1 MIMADYSLQQ
11 LLDWMKEPQNNVM
24 WGWDAI
30 AALSRGKVNTLLIQ
44 EYIARFTTGTY
55 LPPVSAGIDIVGDQW
70 QEYIHDFVLD
80 APRLSFE
87 VQTAEGTEFVKGVLT
102 MSVMGGSQIAL
113 EKNVDFWQTRKVR
126 WISPL
131 QGPRLFL
138 DLQLEKVPGV
148 VRDDGRVYLDLSLSD
163 NFRLTFG
170 TTPTEQRLGGE
181 FFQEL
186 FNTLPPEK
194 RVYPIGVIKEGGN
207 LLMRP
212 QSFKLGAQ
220 SNRRSDSEGF
230 GDGAVLVFIQMEG
243 NAQGGTPGSDYL
255 YLIPNDTD
263 KDYSATVVFQSA
275 RIRRAAPAAEQ
286 VMPSVSELMEGAEFD
301 RVVDANGAIME
312 ATSKSGGITF
322 QPVRTQ
328 FGPFIAPNGS
338 TFMMYS
344 RTTGCTFPAASPT
357 PVVLIRNQDLTVNI
371 NWTPLAEEKL
381 QMWLTEE
388 DPPPPNPIEI
398 AFRYALTLDVTYGHV
413 EENGSLIIAPLE
425 FKLDITHEL
434 LGDWDPTIPET
445 QRQDWAEMLLALI
458 EVWAKAHVASIEPRI
473 KLHLK
478 KFIEVELSLDE
489 FIDES
494 IQLSFGQVIHDVA
507 IRAPRDVGTFG
518 KINPATTAFAI
529 DPLEPRIFKDTTKQF
544 TVTPSTAVTWSVE
557 NLLRS
562 PGSPGTIS
570 ASGLYTAPAQI
581 EGNYLRVRVTATAAN
596 GFKSSALV
604 TLLSSR
610 LTVNPLIQLCDPG
623 SSVTLEGGA
632 LAGGALSWTLVSP
645 GEHSGSLTPQG
656 NACTYTARSGSGDP
670 TFVLD
675 EIKISAE
682 GDELSVYVLVTR
694 NSTVLTVKPDAQ
706 AVLPAGQVQLRA
718 SLNGDR
724 PATWSLPLGGPGS
737 IDATSGVYTAD
748 PAAAERFVL
757 VYAEWDSEII
767 GVLMGQAIL
776 PLPLTEFSEE
786 LRLLSN

>member
-186 FNTLPPEK
+186 FNKLPPEQ

-207 LLMRP
+207 PLMRP

-230 GDGAVLVFIQMEG
+230 GDGTVLVFIQMEG
-243 NAQGGTPGSDYL
+243 NAQGGSPGADHP
-255 YLIPNDTD
+255 YLIPNDAG
-263 KDYSATVVFQSA
+263 KDYSATVLFSEDRILRNISVLDEVVA
-275 RIRRAAPAAEQ
+275 RVGEMLGTNEFIYHTDE
-286 VMPSVSELMEGAEFD
+286 EGNLVEIT
-301 RVVDANGAIME
+301 VG
-312 ATSKSGGITF
+312 SGGLNVDG
-322 QPVRTQ
+322 Q
-328 FGPFIAPNGS
+328 
-338 TFMMYS
+338 
-344 RTTGCTFPAASPT
+344 
-357 PVVLIRNQDLTVNI
+357 
-371 NWTPLAEEKL
+371 
-381 QMWLTEE
+381 
-388 DPPPPNPIEI
+388 
-398 AFRYALTLDVTYGHV
+398 
-413 EENGSLIIAPLE
+413 
-425 FKLDITHEL
+425 
-434 LGDWDPTIPET
+434 
-445 QRQDWAEMLLALI
+445 
-458 EVWAKAHVASIEPRI
+458 
-473 KLHLK
+473 
-478 KFIEVELSLDE
+478 EVELIKEEYGDSWLHVSILTYGAFFAADQNFPLSIRPQSEREVTLTWNSSAEEQSYIVGNWGALPVYVPINYKYSLDLVASYALQAGE
-489 FIDES
+489 DQSLVIGPLDYRLDIKHDFGAPADRSMNNLELPPSIWEMIVALVVGFLGALTAEIAPRVNMVLNPMRTVRHLRSFIDES
-494 IQLSFGQVIHDVA
+494 INLNFGQAVTGIA
-507 IRAPRDVGTFG
+507 QYAPRDIGAFG
-518 KINPATTAFAI
+518 YVNPATTAFAI
-529 DPLEPRIFKDTTKQF
+529 DPLEPRIFKGTTKQF

-562 PGSPGTIS
+562 PGSPGAIS

-581 EGNYLRVRVTATAAN
+581 EGSYLRVRVTATAAN

-645 GEHSGSLTPQG
+645 GEHSGSLTPEG

-675 EIKISAE
+675 EIKVSAE

-706 AVLPAGQVQLRA
+706 AALPAGQVQLRA

-786 LRLLSN
+786 LRVLSN